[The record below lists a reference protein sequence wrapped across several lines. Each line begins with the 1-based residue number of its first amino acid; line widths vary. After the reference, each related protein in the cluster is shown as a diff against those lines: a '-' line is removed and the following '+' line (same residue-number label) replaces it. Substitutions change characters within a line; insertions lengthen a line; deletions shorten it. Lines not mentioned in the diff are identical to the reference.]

1 MYMINKNGFL
11 YKYVYNGIEKAYF
24 CVTHH
29 SEKADDT
36 FSKSF
41 DFYEKEVPLTEA
53 CVEDIYNI
61 NFYVY
66 WDCGIDNVSDKWE
79 VPASK
84 IWVDGEKLK
93 LEHDGHLPGW
103 NIDDKHLCSKYVNMS
118 EIEQYAIE
126 YKYLVKDGVKL
137 EQEFVD
143 GRIVSRQEFEALFE
157 THLNENI

>member
-1 MYMINKNGFL
+1 MYVKNKNGLL
-11 YKYVYNGIEKAYF
+11 YKYVYNRMEKAYF

-36 FSKSF
+36 FSKNF
-41 DFYEKEVPLTEA
+41 DFYEKELPLTES

-61 NFYVY
+61 HFYVY
-66 WDCGIDNVSDKWE
+66 WDSGIDKVGDKWE

-84 IWVDGEKLK
+84 TWMDGEKLK
-93 LEHDGHLPGW
+93 LEHDGHLPEW
-103 NIDDKHLCSKYVNMS
+103 NIDDKYLCSQYVDMS

-126 YKYLVKDGVKL
+126 YRYLVKNGEKL

-143 GRIVSRQEFEALFE
+143 ERIVSRQEFEALFE
-157 THLNENI
+157 KHFIENI